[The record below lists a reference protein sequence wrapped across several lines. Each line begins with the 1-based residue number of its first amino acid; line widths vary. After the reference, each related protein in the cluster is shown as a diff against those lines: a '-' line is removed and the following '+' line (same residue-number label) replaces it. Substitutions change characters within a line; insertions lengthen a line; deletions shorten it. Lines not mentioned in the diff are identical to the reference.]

1 MLSNLARTA
10 VRPSA
15 GLIRRATTIVSSSTA
30 TAALP
35 KNLRCSSSLSKVL
48 RAEIEEERLVAIDEG
63 EKLGGGVLGTY

>member
-1 MLSNLARTA
+1 MLSNLARAA

-15 GLIRRATTIVSSSTA
+15 GLIRKATTVVSSSTA

-35 KNLRCSSSLSKVL
+35 KNLRCASSLSKVL

-63 EKLGGGVLGTY
+63 EKLGGG